1 MIQRHTEKKSVYIR
15 PLRVRLWPLIT
26 DYPTMKRF
34 TAFCIGLLAA
44 GSLSAQTFVP
54 DTLLYTYHLHG
65 QTRKYECHFQPS
77 DDGLRLNW
85 RILRNGAWQTGS
97 YTMTAT
103 ALQTGTALSL
113 LQPEDRRH
121 LTLPAH
127 ETFGILSAS
136 ALQTLKSQQPCT
148 YSGVTY
154 RLQDT
159 AERALGMPLLHAV
172 DEREGG
178 ELWVLDCPACPV
190 IWKMRNNPLEI
201 NWTVSPYSERTRQ
214 ATAGNDLKSQLLQC
228 PEKLGS
234 IYYAYPT
241 PSGKRTPEPKGYHPV
256 YISHYGRHGSR
267 YLTDDNRY
275 TPSVQLFDSLSACKE
290 LTALGEDVHRRLQQ
304 VWADAEGHGGQLSA
318 IGDRQHREIARR
330 MFQSFPS
337 VFEGETPVTA
347 VVSTSQRCIMSM
359 AAFCESLKEQNP
371 RLQVTRWTGDR
382 YMRYIHYSTPEVK
395 FMESPQAPWYGD
407 YLAFCREKIRPER
420 FLARL
425 FLHPERISRPDEVM
439 MGLYWI
445 AVDMQDTTP
454 ERTFFDLFTPE
465 ELFGIWQTVNYRMY
479 ICNAC
484 APVGQQAGPRSAHSL
499 LDDIVQ
505 KADAALQADAP
516 SVDLRFGHDT
526 NLIRLL
532 ALMQV
537 EGCAHRETDPDRYY
551 LAWQDYRISPMAANL
566 QLIFYRNGKGKVLVK
581 LLHNEE
587 EAYLPLP
594 DSTAP
599 YYDWEAVKR
608 LFTQE

>member
-1 MIQRHTEKKSVYIR
+1 
-15 PLRVRLWPLIT
+15 
-26 DYPTMKRF
+26 MKRF
-34 TAFCIGLLAA
+34 VTLCAGLFAL
-44 GSLSAQTFVP
+44 GSLTAQSLLP

-65 QTRKYECHFQPS
+65 QTRKYECHFQS
-77 DDGLRLNW
+77 GTEGLRLHW

-97 YTMTAT
+97 YTMSPT
-103 ALQTGTALSL
+103 ALADATSLSL
-113 LQPEDRRH
+113 LQPEDTRH
-121 LTLPAH
+121 IVLPDS
-127 ETFGILSAS
+127 ETFGLLSTH
-136 ALQTLKSQQPCT
+136 ALQSLKEQGTCT

-154 RLQDT
+154 QLKDS
-159 AERALGMPLLHAV
+159 AEQALGRSLLHAA
-172 DEREGG
+172 DPREGG
-178 ELWVLDCPACPV
+178 ELWVLDCPACPI

-201 NWTVSPYSERTRQ
+201 NWTVSPYSARTRQ
-214 ATAGNDLKSQLLQC
+214 ATAGDDLKSQLLSC

-241 PSGKRTPEPKGYHPV
+241 PSGKRTPEPEGYHPV

-267 YLTDDNRY
+267 YLTDDERY
-275 TPSVQLFDSLSACKE
+275 RTVVQLFDSLSARKE
-290 LTALGEDVHRRLQQ
+290 LTLLGEDVHRRLQQ

-330 MFQSFPS
+330 MFQTFPS

-371 RLQVTRWTGDR
+371 RLQVKRLTGDR
-382 YMRYIHYSTPEVK
+382 YMRYIHYSSADVK
-395 FMESPQAPWYGD
+395 ALERPDAPWQKD
-407 YLAFCREKIRPER
+407 YQAFCKEQIRPD
-420 FLARL
+420 RL
-425 FLHPERISRPDEVM
+425 IAQLFRHPERISRPDDVM

-454 ERTFFDLFTPE
+454 ELSFFDLFTPE
-465 ELFGIWQTVNYRMY
+465 ELFGIWQTINYRMY

-484 APVGQQAGPRSAHSL
+484 APAGQQAGPRSARSL

-505 KADAALQADAP
+505 KADAALQANVP

-537 EGCAHRETDPDRYY
+537 EGCARRETNPDRYY
-551 LAWQDYRISPMAANL
+551 LAWQDFRVSPMAANL
-566 QLIFYRNGKGKVLVK
+566 QLIFYRNGKGDVLVK

-587 EAYLPLP
+587 EATLPLV
-594 DSTAP
+594 SINGP
-599 YYDWEAVKR
+599 YYDWKEVKR
-608 LFTQE
+608 LWK